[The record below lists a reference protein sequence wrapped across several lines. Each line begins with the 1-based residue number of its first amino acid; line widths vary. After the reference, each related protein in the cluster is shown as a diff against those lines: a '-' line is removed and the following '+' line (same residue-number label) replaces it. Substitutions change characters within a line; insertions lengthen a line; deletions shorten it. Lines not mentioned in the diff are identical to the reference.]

1 MRHVPLGRAPQGKA
15 LVLLGVGL
23 VAYFVLFE
31 RAGVKGAGEA
41 CLGGKESSPTSCRS
55 RIRSLPILGD
65 PGGSVSYI

>member
-1 MRHVPLGRAPQGKA
+1 MWHAPLGRAHMENRAPLL
-15 LVLLGVGL
+15 LVLLGHQVG
-23 VAYFVLFE
+23 E
-31 RAGVKGAGEA
+31 DKGAGVKGEGMA